1 MWEWELMI
9 LWIAPVGEDE
19 RDIFVFQQALLIGT
33 SLMRWMSKEIYCSQK
48 TLTLDLSWDWAGTL
62 CPRLQGYMTQCKQGR
77 GEEHLGL
84 WLILLN
90 SVHLATHLSIHP
102 SIHQSISSSTYSPIH
117 QYIFPSTI
125 HPSIHL
131 PMHPPIRISTHL
143 STHLQGAEI
152 LRHGILWG
160 QTALL

>member
-19 RDIFVFQQALLIGT
+19 RDVFVFQQALLIGT
-33 SLMRWMSKEIYCSQK
+33 SLMRWISKEIHCSQK
-48 TLTLDLSWDWAGTL
+48 TLTLDLSWDWAGAL

-90 SVHLATHLSIHP
+90 PVHLATHLSIQP
-102 SIHQSISSSTYSPIH
+102 SIHQSISSSTYSPI
-117 QYIFPSTI
+117 QPSVHLPI
-125 HPSIHL
+125 HPSIH
-131 PMHPPIRISTHL
+131 PSTHP
-143 STHLQGAEI
+143 STNQNVYPSIHPLTRG
-152 LRHGILWG
+152 RD
-160 QTALL
+160 T